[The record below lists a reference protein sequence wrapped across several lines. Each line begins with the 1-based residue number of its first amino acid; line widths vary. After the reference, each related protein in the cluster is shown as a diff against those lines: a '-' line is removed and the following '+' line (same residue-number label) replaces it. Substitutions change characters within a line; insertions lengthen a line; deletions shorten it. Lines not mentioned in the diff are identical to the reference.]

1 MKPATPPVRRE
12 AAMIGPGMSIR
23 GTITGDEDLEV
34 QGRVEGAIQI
44 SRDLH
49 VAPGARVAA
58 SVDAAAVTVQG
69 RLQGEVTAAEGLV
82 VEAGAVMVGDVSTPK
97 LVVADGAH
105 FKGRVQMDFEVPA
118 LDAPRAATRR
128 R

>member
-1 MKPATPPVRRE
+1 M
-12 AAMIGPGMSIR
+12 
-23 GTITGDEDLEV
+23 

-49 VAPGARVAA
+49 VAPGARVSA

-69 RLQGEVTAAEGLV
+69 RVIGEVTAGDSLV
-82 VEAGAVMVGDVSTPK
+82 VEAGAVLVGDVATPR

-118 LDAPRAATRR
+118 LDAPRANTGNRR